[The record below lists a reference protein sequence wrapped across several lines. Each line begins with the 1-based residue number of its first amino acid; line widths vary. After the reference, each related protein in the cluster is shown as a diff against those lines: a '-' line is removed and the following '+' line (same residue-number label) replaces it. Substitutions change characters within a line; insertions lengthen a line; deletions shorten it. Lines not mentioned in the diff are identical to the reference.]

1 MVEGEDFDMEDEDHD
16 TKRATER
23 MSLKHKTQSQWAK
36 SMIKADYQ
44 KMPNRAELEEMLRQG
59 EKLRTKQMGFE
70 DGDQSD
76 ENADD
81 IINEYDQDDIDDENN
96 LRSKLGKGVMNMDF
110 MKKLKLG
117 KEKRI

>member
-1 MVEGEDFDMEDEDHD
+1 
-16 TKRATER
+16 
-23 MSLKHKTQSQWAK
+23 
-36 SMIKADYQ
+36 
-44 KMPNRAELEEMLRQG
+44 MLRQG

-110 MKKLKLG
+110 MKKLKL
-117 KEKRI
+117 EKRREFERIGNVEKIREWRR

>member
-1 MVEGEDFDMEDEDHD
+1 
-16 TKRATER
+16 
-23 MSLKHKTQSQWAK
+23 
-36 SMIKADYQ
+36 
-44 KMPNRAELEEMLRQG
+44 MLRQG

-96 LRSKLGKGVMNMDF
+96 LRSKLGKRCYEYGF
-110 MKKLKLG
+110 H
-117 KEKRI
+117 EKS

>member
-1 MVEGEDFDMEDEDHD
+1 
-16 TKRATER
+16 
-23 MSLKHKTQSQWAK
+23 
-36 SMIKADYQ
+36 
-44 KMPNRAELEEMLRQG
+44 MLRQG

-96 LRSKLGKGVMNMDF
+96 LRSKLGKGV
-110 MKKLKLG
+110 
-117 KEKRI
+117 

>member
-1 MVEGEDFDMEDEDHD
+1 
-16 TKRATER
+16 
-23 MSLKHKTQSQWAK
+23 
-36 SMIKADYQ
+36 
-44 KMPNRAELEEMLRQG
+44 
-59 EKLRTKQMGFE
+59 MGFE

-110 MKKLKLG
+110 MKKAEARKREENLKELEMLRKLENG
-117 KEKRI
+117 EGIWNFRRRQ